1 MMHGMLVCFS
11 YSLSLC
17 HAVVQAFVF
26 FEQKTDGKD
35 VLRRSAILLALQV
48 CVCVCVRH
56 VLHSAHACTHARA
69 LARTNAH
76 VRRILAQNLNPNPK
90 P

>member
-1 MMHGMLVCFS
+1 MMQWMLVCFS
-11 YSLSLC
+11 YSLSVC

-48 CVCVCVRH
+48 CVCVCVY
-56 VLHSAHACTHARA
+56 ACAA
-69 LARTNAH
+69 LRTCMYARTRSRSH
-76 VRRILAQNLNPNPK
+76 KRTRAQNLGTEPK

>member
-1 MMHGMLVCFS
+1 MMQRMLVCFS

-48 CVCVCVRH
+48 CVCVCVYGMCCTPHMH
-56 VLHSAHACTHARA
+56 VRTHA
-69 LARTNAH
+69 LS
-76 VRRILAQNLNPNPK
+76 LAQTHTCAESWHRT
-90 P
+90 